1 MKFVLI
7 LTDILCYYTSN
18 NEVLR
23 KKERK
28 MDYPRNL
35 TEKDID
41 KMQKQE
47 YNQMKELI
55 EVLKMMKEEPNGE
68 ELINIFLHGTT
79 EEFTNKLEI
88 NELINRLS

>member
-1 MKFVLI
+1 
-7 LTDILCYYTSN
+7 
-18 NEVLR
+18 
-23 KKERK
+23 